1 METPFNSSIA
11 GRDIESTGFAW
22 WSGNARLINVSGK
35 LLGAH
40 VAHAGLMVFWAGA
53 MILFEVSHFVPEKP
67 LYEQGF
73 ICMQHLATLGYGIG
87 PGGEITTTVPYFA
100 VGVVHL
106 ISSAVLGFGGIYHSL
121 LGPDTLEESFP
132 FFGYDWRDKN
142 KMTTILG
149 IHLCLLG

>member
-1 METPFNSSIA
+1 VETPFNSSIA

-53 MILFEVSHFVPEKP
+53 MVLFEVSHFVPEKP

-73 ICMQHLATLGYGIG
+73 ILIQHLATLGYGIG
-87 PGGEITTTVPYFA
+87 PGGEITTTLPFFCCWCNSFNF
-100 VGVVHL
+100 
-106 ISSAVLGFGGIYHSL
+106 ISSFRVWWYL
-121 LGPDTLEESFP
+121 P
-132 FFGYDWRDKN
+132 FIIRSRYTRRIVS
-142 KMTTILG
+142 ILW
-149 IHLCLLG
+149 L

>member
-1 METPFNSSIA
+1 MNK
-11 GRDIESTGFAW
+11 
-22 WSGNARLINVSGK
+22 V
-35 LLGAH
+35 
-40 VAHAGLMVFWAGA
+40 
-53 MILFEVSHFVPEKP
+53 LFVCN
-67 LYEQGF
+67 
-73 ICMQHLATLGYGIG
+73 ILATLGYGIG

-100 VGVVHL
+100 VGVIHL

-149 IHLCLLG
+149 IHLMSFRWWCFLISYRKQCTLVVFMILGLQVVVTFVLLQLQH